1 MNTKPRVVISK
12 CIEFEACRW
21 NGAKISSPIVK
32 KLSEV
37 IDFIPVCAEVEI
49 GLGVPR
55 EPIRLTTDKQENIF
69 LVNSMTGEDHTDK
82 MEKFSREFLAALP
95 DVDGFLLKYGSPS
108 CGTSNVKVYG
118 SHGKVSVLSSKGT
131 GLFAK
136 AVQDLFPALAIEDE
150 SRLLNMRIREHYL
163 TKLFAMHRLNSIE
176 KTMKELVDFHSRNK
190 YLFMSYNQ
198 KELKNAGKIIA
209 NHERNRPEKVYQ
221 DYYETVARIFS
232 KMSQT
237 KTNINVLLHLFGYFS
252 KTELKSQ
259 EKLLF
264 LDLLERYR
272 NMQVPLIA
280 LTAIIQSW
288 VARTEMAY
296 LENQTFLQ
304 PFPKELQT
312 IFDTGKGRMVQ

>member
-1 MNTKPRVVISK
+1 
-12 CIEFEACRW
+12 
-21 NGAKISSPIVK
+21 
-32 KLSEV
+32 
-37 IDFIPVCAEVEI
+37 
-49 GLGVPR
+49 
-55 EPIRLTTDKQENIF
+55 
-69 LVNSMTGEDHTDK
+69 
-82 MEKFSREFLAALP
+82 
-95 DVDGFLLKYGSPS
+95 
-108 CGTSNVKVYG
+108 
-118 SHGKVSVLSSKGT
+118 
-131 GLFAK
+131 
-136 AVQDLFPALAIEDE
+136 
-150 SRLLNMRIREHYL
+150 MRIREHYL